1 MLLALVLAV
10 VLVCLIARRL
20 RRYCRHC
27 KGLGRIHRLGK
38 PRDCRRCKG
47 TGKAP
52 HRRRKDARAMRD
64 PIHRTTD
71 PITAYRR
78 KTTTQGGPTR

>member
-1 MLLALVLAV
+1 MLPALIAAVALVV
-10 VLVCLIARRL
+10 VIARRL
-20 RRYCRHC
+20 RRYCPHC
-27 KGLGRIHRLGK
+27 KGLGRIYRLGK

-47 TGKAP
+47 TGKSP
-52 HRRRKDARAMRD
+52 RRRRKDERAMRD

-78 KTTTQGGPTR
+78 KTTTLGGPTR